1 MSMSFLACVNRI
13 LRANGL
19 IRGDTDALV
28 SFSDTT
34 HNATSQIAQIA
45 VQTEISELTGRSLL
59 PYQHKEQQTLTL
71 VTNQRTYAF
80 PADFVQM
87 WGDPPLFYDPSQNNQ
102 IFAYPG
108 GEDALR
114 RSIYTYRTD
123 PGYPLWF
130 YFILDTAQTVAF
142 YPVPDAERNGRVFK
156 YDYSSSANVLSETDV
171 IPLYS
176 ADQQYAFANAAGRR
190 FKFLFEGK
198 PDADMEKDPP
208 YRSARAT
215 LFRLLGKKQ
224 PANRYGH
231 AYVSGQ
237 NWDRF

>member
-1 MSMSFLACVNRI
+1 MSFLDCVNRI
-13 LRANGL
+13 LRVNGL
-19 IRGDTDALV
+19 IRGDTDPLV

-45 VQTEISELTGRSLL
+45 VQTELSELTGRGLL
-59 PYQHKEQQTLTL
+59 PYQHKEQQALTL
-71 VTNQRTYAF
+71 VTSTRTYAF

-87 WGDPPLFYDPSQNNQ
+87 WGDPPFFYDPKQNNE
-102 IFAYPG
+102 IFEYPG

-142 YPVPDAERNGRVFK
+142 YPVPDADRNGTVFR
-156 YDYSSSANVLSETDV
+156 YDYSASANVLSETDV
-171 IPLYS
+171 IPLYTT
-176 ADQQYAFANAAGRR
+176 DQQYAFTNAAGRR

-198 PDADMEKDPP
+198 PETDLEKDAN
-208 YRSARAT
+208 YRSARST
-215 LFRLLGKKQ
+215 LFSLLGKKQ
-224 PANRYGH
+224 PSRRYGH
-231 AYVSGQ
+231 AYVSGSG
-237 NWDRF
+237 WDRF